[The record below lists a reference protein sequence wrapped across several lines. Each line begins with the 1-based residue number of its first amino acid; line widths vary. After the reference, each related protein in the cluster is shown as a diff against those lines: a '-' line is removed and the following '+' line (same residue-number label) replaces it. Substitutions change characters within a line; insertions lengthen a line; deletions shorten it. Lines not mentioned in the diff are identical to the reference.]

1 MGGAKARLLLSNH
14 IESTTHTEF
23 ELWKKICDITTYKG
37 NNANS
42 GIKRARVW
50 KSLDSM
56 IKVLEKGNLA
66 STEVE
71 ELKEKINL
79 FTYQMVD
86 AWGETHIT
94 HYMVGFTKLLYRV
107 TL

>member
-1 MGGAKARLLLSNH
+1 MYGWCQGKTPTFKSHRISKPNRVEIVEENMRHYNLQ
-14 IESTTHTEF
+14 
-23 ELWKKICDITTYKG
+23 G
-37 NNANS
+37 NDANL

-50 KSLDSM
+50 ESLDSM
-56 IKVLEKGNLA
+56 IKLLEKASLA

-94 HYMVGFTKLLYRV
+94 HYMVDFTEFL
-107 TL
+107 

>member
-1 MGGAKARLLLSNH
+1 MYGWCQGKTPTFKSQQISKPYRVR
-14 IESTTHTEF
+14 IV
-23 ELWKKICDITTYKG
+23 DITTYKG
-37 NNANS
+37 NDANL

-50 KSLDSM
+50 ESLDSM
-56 IKVLEKGNLA
+56 IKLFEKASLA

-94 HYMVGFTKLLYRV
+94 HYMVDFTEFL
-107 TL
+107 